1 MKGNE
6 IAKRGSVIEVL
17 ECNGGKPCVFIYIY
31 VSDVSDVTSDRTI
44 NVSTKRKKKTLIKN
58 RQLLLSEM
66 IVAFSFIFLSI
77 VLRKERFMKLQ
88 HKIKSLMKS
97 ESKE

>member
-17 ECNGGKPCVFIYIY
+17 ECNGGRALCLYIYIY

-44 NVSTKRKKKTLIKN
+44 NVSTKRKKD
-58 RQLLLSEM
+58 
-66 IVAFSFIFLSI
+66 VD
-77 VLRKERFMKLQ
+77 
-88 HKIKSLMKS
+88 
-97 ESKE
+97 